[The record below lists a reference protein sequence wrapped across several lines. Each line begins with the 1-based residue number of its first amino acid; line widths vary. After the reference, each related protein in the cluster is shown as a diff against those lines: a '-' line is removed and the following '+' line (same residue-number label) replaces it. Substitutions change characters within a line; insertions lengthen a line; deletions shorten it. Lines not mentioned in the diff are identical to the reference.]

1 MAKTK
6 LFESWTFRLQLPP
19 PFDDPKYSGAKPMGF
34 SQYNTSSTAQ
44 KATLHAPTLRALL
57 AYAKLVSATENGQSV
72 DDLGAI
78 GHQGNTYRISEYRSA
93 NKTDCVVFNPVTGK
107 FSAVQIEDGSQVLK
121 PYSLG
126 AGNGSGSALLF
137 CLMPV
142 LNEDDEFRQKFQEFT
157 SHYENGWA
165 DMDAAFECAL
175 VLCDN
180 VYRRIENS
188 KQLGMGTYTD
198 FTGAIRITPCLKE
211 PLAGRF
217 RQFLGIRHMKRDVK
231 ILEALFPALEE
242 RKAVTLFGDG
252 DFGEDGAFF
261 LPIHTRDLTRR
272 ICLHERYAEGL
283 TDERDMNMTP
293 GSCPSLYCD
302 LELRN
307 DPDNGH
313 SYLGWNEA
321 EKAYYITDW
330 IGYIAEWLSKL
341 GYHLDGK
348 MFAVV
353 EGGMS
358 YYTITVDGDK
368 VTSEEFIPDATYVD
382 EFYACEESEDT

>member
-1 MAKTK
+1 
-6 LFESWTFRLQLPP
+6 
-19 PFDDPKYSGAKPMGF
+19 
-34 SQYNTSSTAQ
+34 
-44 KATLHAPTLRALL
+44 
-57 AYAKLVSATENGQSV
+57 
-72 DDLGAI
+72 
-78 GHQGNTYRISEYRSA
+78 
-93 NKTDCVVFNPVTGK
+93 
-107 FSAVQIEDGSQVLK
+107 
-121 PYSLG
+121 
-126 AGNGSGSALLF
+126 
-137 CLMPV
+137 
-142 LNEDDEFRQKFQEFT
+142 
-157 SHYENGWA
+157 
-165 DMDAAFECAL
+165 
-175 VLCDN
+175 
-180 VYRRIENS
+180 
-188 KQLGMGTYTD
+188 MGTYTD
-198 FTGAIRITPCLKE
+198 FTGAIRITPCLKD

-231 ILEALFPALEE
+231 ILEALFPTLEE

-293 GSCPSLYCD
+293 GPCPSLYCD

-341 GYHLDGK
+341 GYGDIIDRSLLLAGTFLHD
-348 MFAVV
+348 FA
-353 EGGMS
+353 
-358 YYTITVDGDK
+358 K
-368 VTSEEFIPDATYVD
+368 
-382 EFYACEESEDT
+382 ESEFTFSQLGLVTEYSVKGQLLGHLVMGAQEVANVATELGIPEDKSVLLQHMILSHHGEPEFSAAVKPICAESELLSQIDMLDSRMEIYRETLAGLQVGEVSNRIFALDKRVFKPHELNG